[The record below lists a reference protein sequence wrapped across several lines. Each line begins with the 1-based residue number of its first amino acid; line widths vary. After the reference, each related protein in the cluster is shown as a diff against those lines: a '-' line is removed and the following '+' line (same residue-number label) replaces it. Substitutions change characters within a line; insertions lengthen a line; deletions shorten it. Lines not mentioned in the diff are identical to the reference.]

1 MKMIRIIS
9 LNLIIFQALLF
20 TTVQAHQTTDKEL
33 ISPAE
38 LASSGDGLT
47 IIDIRQADEFT
58 AGHVP
63 GAHLIP
69 LADVSASRLNSLGL
83 TPNDRIILYGV
94 SEASARKAKM
104 LLEILGYTQVRI
116 LMGGFTHWLED
127 GHEAV
132 SGAPV
137 GPTAPGKNNDA
148 VSALHVVPKS
158 YDFGVISKIG
168 GVVKTT
174 FLIENSS
181 DDEISVTEI
190 TTSCGCTTAEID
202 EKVIPVSGS
211 RQLTVYFDPNFHK
224 EPEGKFSRTVFLQTS
239 EEKEILAKIEVE
251 IED

>member
-9 LNLIIFQALLF
+9 LYLIFLQALLI
-20 TTVQAHQTTDKEL
+20 TNVQAHQTTDKEL

-38 LASSGDGLT
+38 LALSGDGLT
-47 IIDIRQADEFT
+47 IIDIRQVDEYA

-83 TPNDRIILYGV
+83 TPKDSIVLYGV
-94 SEASARKAKM
+94 SETSARKAKM
-104 LLEILGYTQVRI
+104 LLEILGYKQVRI

-132 SGAPV
+132 AGAPADTTPA
-137 GPTAPGKNNDA
+137 GRNTDA
-148 VSALHVVPKS
+148 ASALQVVPAS
-158 YDFGVISKIG
+158 YDFGVINKIG
-168 GVVKTT
+168 GVVQTT
-174 FLIENSS
+174 FAIENNS
-181 DDEISVTEI
+181 DDEISITEI
-190 TTSCGCTTAEID
+190 TTSCGCTTAEVN
-202 EKVIPVSGS
+202 EKKIPAGDS